1 MFKCRTFSICA
12 KLALAFA
19 MIGLMVV
26 GLGMW
31 TIHGVE
37 SLSQD
42 ADELAD
48 ANAIRAELIQRNL
61 DHLNWAEKLREYV
74 ENPQSAKLEI
84 ETDPQQCGFGHWF
97 YGDGRQEAEAVLPAL
112 SGNLEAIEEPH
123 RRLHESAVKIAQVRT
138 TGDPRLP
145 ELFAE
150 LKAAHIAYVD
160 RVKTA
165 ILENPRQW
173 PKLPS
178 ATECDLGKY
187 LASDQC
193 RELIEGDAAYAS
205 ALQAVAVQHAA
216 LHAAV
221 DDAADE
227 YRYSHEGLVDTLR
240 MRLDDHRRWAERLS
254 ECLLIDAPI
263 DVETD
268 PTKCAFGKW
277 LAGDECRSLEAEWP
291 EFALIMAEVR
301 SAHERLHASAISI
314 RNAAEPEK
322 RIEIFREQTK
332 SALADVAGKFTELIA
347 LEAGNTEKARKA
359 EAILRDRVLPAS
371 QGICE
376 GLDKARLHALSQLE
390 GWEKARQIYA
400 QETVPA
406 LHEVQ
411 KHLEEMRSTV
421 DADMMTD
428 EILREHVASIRSGIM
443 VVTALVV
450 VAAIGFGV
458 FFIRNIKRRL
468 GSVIHSLKEIAQG
481 DGDLTRRMPLPKVN
495 CSARKNC
502 GKKECPEFGRKSN
515 CWDTVGS
522 NAVGEIHC
530 PAILSGKYESCWE
543 CEVMQSCVR
552 DELDELSVWFNTFVA
567 QLARIINGVAESAD
581 QFAEGARVVAETSQE
596 LSAGVQTQSS
606 AVEQI
611 NSAMTHLS
619 ESIAAVKTNIDAAD
633 EVARQTSTLAEGGSN
648 AVTKSIEAMTLIR
661 ESSEKIGE
669 IIQVIS
675 EIAGQTNLL
684 ALNAAIEAARAG
696 EHGMGFAV
704 VADEV
709 RKLAERS
716 NQAAGEITALIRDSM
731 HRVEEGARLSEETG
745 QSLQQIF
752 SSVEDTVGKIAEIAE
767 VTARQFEDAQEVAK
781 AVEGVASVAEQ
792 SAAGSEELASSS
804 EELGTQAA
812 SLRDMI
818 ARFKTGREMSAGRG
832 SELPVV
838 S

>member
-1 MFKCRTFSICA
+1 MFKCKSLSICA
-12 KLALAFA
+12 KLLIAFA
-19 MIGLMVV
+19 VMVLAVIGL
-26 GLGMW
+26 GLW
-31 TIHGVE
+31 TIRGVE
-37 SLSQD
+37 SLSRD
-42 ADELAD
+42 ADELAH

-61 DHLNWAEKLREYV
+61 DHLNWAHKLQAYV
-74 ENPQSAKLEI
+74 ENPEI
-84 ETDPQQCGFGHWF
+84 NELGVQTDPQECGFGHWF
-97 YGDGRQEAEAVLPAL
+97 YGDGRKEAEAILPAL
-112 SGNLEAIEEPH
+112 REDLEAIEEPH
-123 RRLHESAVKIAQVRT
+123 RRLHESALKISQIRT
-138 TGDPRLP
+138 TGDPTLP

-173 PKLPS
+173 PELPS
-178 ATECDLGKY
+178 AQECEVGRF
-187 LASDQC
+187 LASDEC
-193 RELIEGDAAYAS
+193 RKLTEKDTAYAA

-221 DDAADE
+221 DEAAEE
-227 YRYSHEGLVDTLR
+227 YRYSHVGLVDTLR
-240 MRLDDHRRWAERLS
+240 QRLDDHRRWAARLS
-254 ECLLIDAPI
+254 ECLLTDQPI

-277 LAGDECRSLEAEWP
+277 LASDECRRLEAEWP
-291 EFALIMAEVR
+291 EFARIMTEVR
-301 SAHERLHASAISI
+301 KSHERLHASAIAV
-314 RNAAEPEK
+314 RDAATSEK
-322 RIEIFREQTK
+322 RVEIFRERTQA
-332 SALADVAGKFTELIA
+332 ALAEVAGKFGELIA
-347 LEAGNTEKARKA
+347 LEAGNTEQARKA
-359 EAILRDRVLPAS
+359 ETILRERVLPAS
-371 QGICE
+371 KEICE
-376 GLDKARLHALSQLE
+376 GLDKARSHAMAQLE

-400 QETVPA
+400 QETLPA
-406 LHEVQ
+406 LHDVQ
-411 KHLEEMRSTV
+411 QHLEAMRNAV
-421 DADMMTD
+421 DANMMTD
-428 EILREHVASIRSGIM
+428 EILSEHVASIQSGIIA
-443 VVTALVV
+443 VTVLVV
-450 VAAIGFGV
+450 IAAIVFGV
-458 FFIRNIKRRL
+458 FFIRSIKRRL

-481 DGDLTRRMPLPKVN
+481 DGDLTRRMPLPKIN
-495 CSARKNC
+495 CSSRKNC
-502 GKKECPEFGRKSN
+502 GKKDCPEFGRKSN

-543 CEVMQSCVR
+543 CDIMQRCVR

-567 QLARIINGVAESAD
+567 QLGRIINGVSESAD

-633 EVARQTSTLAEGGSN
+633 EVARQTSTLAEDGSQ
-648 AVTKSIEAMTLIR
+648 AVNKSIEAMTLIR

-716 NQAAGEITALIRDSM
+716 NEAAGEITALIRDSM
-731 HRVEEGARLSEETG
+731 HRVEEGAKLSEETG
-745 QSLQQIF
+745 RSLQQIF
-752 SSVEDTVGKIAEIAE
+752 SSVENTVEKIGEIAE

-812 SLRDMI
+812 ALRDMI
-818 ARFKTGREMSAGRG
+818 ARFKTGRETPVG
-832 SELPVV
+832 SGPELPVV